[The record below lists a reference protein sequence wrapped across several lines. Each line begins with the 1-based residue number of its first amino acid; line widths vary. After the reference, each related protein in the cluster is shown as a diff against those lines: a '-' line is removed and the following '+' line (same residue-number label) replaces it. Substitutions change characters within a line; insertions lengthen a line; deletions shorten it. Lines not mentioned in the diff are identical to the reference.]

1 MTIAG
6 YIAELEKIKA
16 EHGDLYV
23 YERDPLSTVY
33 GAVRVAHG
41 ATVEHLAILGK
52 RERSV
57 RIVNYGGSDL
67 RRGNK
72 IVRL

>member
-1 MTIAG
+1 MTIG
-6 YIAELEKIKA
+6 EYIKELEAIKA

-41 ATVEHLAILGK
+41 ATVERLAIPGK
-52 RERSV
+52 RERAV
-57 RIVNYGGSDL
+57 RILVSGESDL

>member
-1 MTIAG
+1 MIISE
-6 YIAELEKIKA
+6 YIKELEAIKA

-41 ATVEHLAILGK
+41 PTVEHLAIPGK
-52 RERSV
+52 RERAV
-57 RIVNYGGSDL
+57 RILVSGEADL
-67 RRGNK
+67 RRGDK

>member
-1 MTIAG
+1 MIISE
-6 YIAELEKIKA
+6 YIEELEAIKA

-41 ATVEHLAILGK
+41 ATVERLAIPGK
-52 RERSV
+52 RERAV
-57 RIVNYGGSDL
+57 RILVSGESDL